1 MKTINVTFTD
11 DEYKQLLNAKN
22 SANWHDYIL
31 NKCVQSDHKEKMSPE
46 TQEGRSIPRSFSHDQ
61 THIGPVRDNSSCVDE
76 STKEEGV

>member
-31 NKCVQSDHKEKMSPE
+31 NKCVQSDHKD
-46 TQEGRSIPRSFSHDQ
+46 SISVPDKIHRRK
-61 THIGPVRDNSSCVDE
+61 I
-76 STKEEGV
+76 K